1 MNRTIVVTAAVLAAA
16 SGTAFAHH
24 SFAMFDSGQHKLV
37 EGVVTEWNYNNPH
50 SWLVIEAP
58 GADGKMTTWSFEGA
72 AIVHAARQGVNGKS

>member
-1 MNRTIVVTAAVLAAA
+1 MTKTLVAAA
-16 SGTAFAHH
+16 AALLVSGAAFAHH

-37 EGVVTEWNYNNPH
+37 EGTVTEWNYNNPH
-50 SWLVIEAP
+50 SWLVTEAP